1 MNMDCLHPLSM
12 WLEQSVANIGDKVP
26 VRNIKVDEAVGRL
39 EQASE
44 ILFRWGRPV
53 EVDTL
58 AAVLGT
64 LEFWVVLLQAVGK
77 CHNRA
82 SLAVLL
88 VVDAKLEDLEVDAPA
103 NDVDLARVL
112 GPFTAE
118 TQLSDTGVR
127 QNLVFVSL
135 SWVLRVGQCQH
146 RPLWRM
152 ADRDDELVEGEVQ
165 TAGEME
171 YLLVKQRFQDG
182 QNMSRWAWK
191 HPQRRVNC
199 KLA

>member
-1 MNMDCLHPLSM
+1 M

-26 VRNIKVDEAVGRL
+26 VRNIEVEEAVGRL

-64 LEFWVVLLQAVGK
+64 LEFWAVLLQVVGK
-77 CHNRA
+77 CYNKA

-103 NDVDLARVL
+103 NDVGLARVL
-112 GPFTAE
+112 GH
-118 TQLSDTGVR
+118 
-127 QNLVFVSL
+127 SL
-135 SWVLRVGQCQH
+135 LRHSSVILGFGKTWSSFSWVGFLRVGQCQH

-182 QNMSRWAWK
+182 KNMSRWAWK